1 MCADKSAPATLDVTP
16 EQQRVLERIAV
27 QRERL
32 RARHAA
38 RRQAQVRTH
47 EAANAATAA
56 ADGSAPGGLYPPDA
70 SFAERLALFARAH
83 PAVAGTAVA
92 ALIAAAGPRR
102 VLRWVT
108 VALPWILRLRG

>member
-47 EAANAATAA
+47 EAANAAAA
-56 ADGSAPGGLYPPDA
+56 ADGAAPGGLYPPMLPLPSA
-70 SFAERLALFARAH
+70 WPCLRAPTPRSRARRWQLSSL
-83 PAVAGTAVA
+83 PRVRVACC
-92 ALIAAAGPRR
+92 AG
-102 VLRWVT
+102 
-108 VALPWILRLRG
+108 

>member
-1 MCADKSAPATLDVTP
+1 MCADKSILVDVTP

-32 RARHAA
+32 RARRAA
-38 RRQAQVRTH
+38 RQQAQTH
-47 EAANAATAA
+47 GTANATAA
-56 ADGSAPGGLYPPDA
+56 ADGAAQGGLYPPDA

-83 PAVAGTAVA
+83 PAVAGAVAA

-102 VLRWVT
+102 VLRWAT